1 MRQPIMR
8 IQVFGTG
15 CAACETLEANV
26 QRAVTELGLDCRVEH
41 EGRILE
47 MVKAGVAQV
56 PALVVDGE
64 VKSMGKALDVA
75 TVKVMLAPR

>member
-1 MRQPIMR
+1 MR

-15 CAACETLEANV
+15 CAACETLRANV
-26 QRAVTELGLDCRVEH
+26 SKAVAEMGLECRVEL
-41 EGRILE
+41 ESRILE

-64 VKSMGKALDVA
+64 IKSMGQALDVA
-75 TVKVMLAPR
+75 SVKRMLGAR